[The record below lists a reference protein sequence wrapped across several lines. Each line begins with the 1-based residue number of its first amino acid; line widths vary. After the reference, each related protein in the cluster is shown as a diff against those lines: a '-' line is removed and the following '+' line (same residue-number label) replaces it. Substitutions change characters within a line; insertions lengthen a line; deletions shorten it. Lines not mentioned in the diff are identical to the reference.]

1 MTRRLLFV
9 LGLLAISLPLC
20 AKKKEKPLLP
30 DVVLKAQT
38 VFVAVQP
45 NVGEQ
50 AADPEANR
58 KAQREVE
65 QALLRWGRFR
75 LALDVETAD
84 LVITVQRGSGSMVT
98 PTVNGGPVDSRP
110 VIYDK
115 TDSQIRIGG
124 QQGHPPDQTSTQD
137 PGTSNDRA
145 HPGMQVG
152 STEDTLRVFTAGVMK
167 YPLDAAPVWTYSA
180 KNALQ
185 PPSMSGV
192 EEFRKAYD
200 EADKAAQAKKKSPPA
215 PAPAPASQPN
225 QP

>member
-1 MTRRLLFV
+1 MTRRLLLV
-9 LGLLAISLPLC
+9 LGLLAISLPLA
-20 AKKKEKPLLP
+20 AKKKDKPLLP
-30 DVVLKAQT
+30 DAVLKVQT
-38 VFVAVQP
+38 VFVTIQP

-50 AADPEANR
+50 ASDPEANR

-75 LALDVETAD
+75 LALDAETAD
-84 LVITVQRGSGSMVT
+84 LIITVQRGSGSMVT

-124 QQGHPPDQTSTQD
+124 QQGHPPDQTGTQD
-137 PGTSNDRA
+137 SSASNDRA

-152 STEDTLRVFTAGVMK
+152 PAEDTIRIFVAGVMK
-167 YPLDAAPVWTYSA
+167 YPLDAAPIWTYSA

-185 PPSMSGV
+185 PPSLPGV
-192 EEFRKAYD
+192 EEFHKAYD

-215 PAPAPASQPN
+215 NAPAPPSQPN